1 MGKDVE
7 GSGRDLVWGIT
18 EENLEGLLI
27 GTRYISA
34 TRKKEVDGHGDAL
47 LL

>member
-18 EENLEGLLI
+18 EENHEQLLI
-27 GTRYISA
+27 GTRCISA
-34 TRKKEVDGHGDAL
+34 TRKKGVGGHGDAL